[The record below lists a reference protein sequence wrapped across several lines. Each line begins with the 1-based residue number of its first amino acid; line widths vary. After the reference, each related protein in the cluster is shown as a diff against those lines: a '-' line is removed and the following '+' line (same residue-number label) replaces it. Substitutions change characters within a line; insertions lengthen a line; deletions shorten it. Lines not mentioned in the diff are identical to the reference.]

1 MYNLEKKKV
10 LLGDFCREIK
20 YESVYVDFLSQRD
33 VEILTKIGIPDSLAP
48 YISIK
53 NISSFGGYS
62 LYNRI
67 NIHEGYKKEDEL
79 FKELCFIGSVDY
91 GYIVIQKEGT
101 MAIYNYE
108 EELSYLNGSL
118 DSFLDCAYEFAKFI
132 SEVNEKYGEDA
143 TLKETI

>member
-1 MYNLEKKKV
+1 
-10 LLGDFCREIK
+10 
-20 YESVYVDFLSQRD
+20 
-33 VEILTKIGIPDSLAP
+33 
-48 YISIK
+48 
-53 NISSFGGYS
+53 
-62 LYNRI
+62 
-67 NIHEGYKKEDEL
+67 
-79 FKELCFIGSVDY
+79 
-91 GYIVIQKEGT
+91 